1 MGLWAKIEASNS
13 GEPGFLFTNDK
24 DAGTNPCAEINLKAN
39 QFCNLCEIN
48 ASDIETQEEYN
59 ARAKAA
65 AFIGTLQASYT
76 DFHYLRDVWRKTTEK
91 EALLGIGMT
100 GIASGAVFKLNI
112 KEAAKV
118 AVEENERVAKVLGIN
133 KAARVT
139 TVKPSGT
146 TSLVLGTSSGIHA
159 WHDDFYL
166 RRIRL
171 GKNEAL
177 YSYLSMYHPEMLEDD
192 FFKPTLQSIVSVPQ
206 RAPEGSI
213 TRKES
218 AMDMLERIKT
228 INKNWIK
235 PGHRKGAN
243 MHNVSATVTL
253 KQDEWFEVGEWL
265 YENKEYFTALSV
277 LPEDLGTYVQAP
289 FSTITK
295 EQFETAVSSLHS
307 IDLTKVIEMTDNTA
321 LMDQQACAGG
331 ACEIV

>member
-1 MGLWAKIEASNS
+1 M
-13 GEPGFLFTNDK
+13 
-24 DAGTNPCAEINLKAN
+24 
-39 QFCNLCEIN
+39 
-48 ASDIETQEEYN
+48 
-59 ARAKAA
+59 
-65 AFIGTLQASYT
+65 
-76 DFHYLRDVWRKTTEK
+76 
-91 EALLGIGMT
+91 
-100 GIASGAVFKLNI
+100 

-118 AVEENERVAKVLGIN
+118 AVAENERIAAILGIN

-177 YSYLSMYHPEMLEDD
+177 YTYLSMYHPEMLEDD
-192 FFKPTLQSIVSVPQ
+192 FFKPNLQSIVSVPQ
-206 RAPEGSI
+206 RAPEGAI

-218 AMDMLERIKT
+218 AMDLLERIKT

-243 MHNVSATVTL
+243 MHNVSATVTI
-253 KQDEWFEVGEWL
+253 KHDEWPAVGEWL
-265 YENKEYFTALSV
+265 YENKDYFTALSF
-277 LPEDLGTYVQAP
+277 LPEDLGSYKQPP
-289 FSTITK
+289 FETITK
-295 EQFETAVSSLHS
+295 EEFEAAVSSLHAV
-307 IDLTKVIEMTDNTA
+307 DLSKVVEFADNTA
-321 LMDQQACAGG
+321 LMDQQACSGG